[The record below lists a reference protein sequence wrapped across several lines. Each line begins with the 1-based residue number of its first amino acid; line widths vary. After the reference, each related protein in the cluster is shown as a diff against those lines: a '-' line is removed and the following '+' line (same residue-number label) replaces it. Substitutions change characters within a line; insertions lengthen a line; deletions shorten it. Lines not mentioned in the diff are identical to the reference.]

1 MKGGNEKKN
10 RNTLK
15 TEIKINNNKI
25 NYFSILIE
33 TSSQMSIFN
42 FESEQEKIKEGLKDI
57 KFSKTNN
64 EAKLGEAMEL
74 CFEGILESSWEPSD
88 FNSKILIFSSGKS
101 TDDSVNGFLD
111 NLSLDNV
118 EIYGLA
124 CNCSLITNLNIVVIN
139 NLQSILPDQK
149 IIQLEKN
156 FNQDIKLLI
165 NGGSKD
171 PYLNF
176 PFNIEVYPN
185 SNETKL
191 IYDDLLLD
199 VIIKPDGQFS
209 IPSGT
214 IVKFLS
220 NKYYSSF
227 TIQLKRDLDFGES
240 YKFFVEWSC

>member
-1 MKGGNEKKN
+1 MDWHV
-10 RNTLK
+10 
-15 TEIKINNNKI
+15 I
-25 NYFSILIE
+25 
-33 TSSQMSIFN
+33 
-42 FESEQEKIKEGLKDI
+42 
-57 KFSKTNN
+57 
-64 EAKLGEAMEL
+64 
-74 CFEGILESSWEPSD
+74 
-88 FNSKILIFSSGKS
+88 
-101 TDDSVNGFLD
+101 V
-111 NLSLDNV
+111 V
-118 EIYGLA
+118 
-124 CNCSLITNLNIVVIN
+124 LITNLNIVVIN

-176 PFNIEVYPN
+176 PFNIEVYPY
-185 SNETKL
+185 SNESKS

-199 VIIKPDGQFS
+199 VIIKPDDGQVS

-240 YKFFVEWSC
+240 FEETIKLEFK